1 MRTTTPPPIQQSH
14 PAISPSNLTQHGK
27 PQHPTASNLTLSE
40 TRSLGF
46 GLMNKSRH
54 SKQDNI
60 IDDALFIN

>member
-1 MRTTTPPPIQQSH
+1 MRTPTPPS
-14 PAISPSNLTQHGK
+14 SSNLTLHGK

-54 SKQDNI
+54 SKQNNI